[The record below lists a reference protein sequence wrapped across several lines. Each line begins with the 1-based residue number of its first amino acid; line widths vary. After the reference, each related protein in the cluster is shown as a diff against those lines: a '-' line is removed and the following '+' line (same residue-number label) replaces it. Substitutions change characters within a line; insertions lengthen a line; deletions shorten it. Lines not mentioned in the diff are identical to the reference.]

1 MVLQNPL
8 LEYFI
13 ENVLITYLALRSE
26 MMLVCLG
33 LLKKPNK
40 SFLMVAYKPKAVMG
54 YVNLPL
60 DSSPFEL
67 KSSRGE
73 GRIAVAK
80 HRRCVM

>member
-1 MVLQNPL
+1 
-8 LEYFI
+8 
-13 ENVLITYLALRSE
+13 

-33 LLKKPNK
+33 SLKKPNK

-67 KSSRGE
+67 KFLTWRRENCRGQTSTLCHANRSSTL
-73 GRIAVAK
+73 
-80 HRRCVM
+80 C